1 MTRGLRYWYGFCGL
15 IVGATFVSDIWWD
28 PDYRAAADWSLAC
41 IAVSSTLFAIRYAFW
56 SKWWTNR
63 IGKVY
68 LAKSII
74 LPLVLIQA
82 AAVTRWWDGDYPGRD
97 PIRFAIYAL
106 GSAALVSMLV
116 TLWQEQ
122 RRDRRA
128 RKSTGAS
135 NTRPAQR

>member
-15 IVGATFVSDIWWD
+15 IVGATFALDGLGWWNVN
-28 PDYRAAADWSLAC
+28 YQEAADWSLAC
-41 IAVSSTLFAIRYAFW
+41 IAAWSTMFAIRYTFW

-74 LPLVLIQA
+74 LALVLIQA
-82 AAVTRWWDGDYPGRD
+82 AVTVWWSGDYPGRD
-97 PIRFAIYAL
+97 PVRFAIYAL

-122 RRDRRA
+122 RRDRKH
-128 RKSTGAS
+128 RKE
-135 NTRPAQR
+135 NT

>member
-15 IVGATFVSDIWWD
+15 IVGATFVADIWCD
-28 PDYRAAADWSLAC
+28 VDYRAAADWSLAC
-41 IAVSSTLFAIRYAFW
+41 IAVSSTLFAIRYAGW

-74 LPLVLIQA
+74 LALVLIQA
-82 AAVTRWWDGDYPGRD
+82 AVTVWSSGDYPGRD
-97 PIRFAIYAL
+97 QVRFAIYAL
-106 GSAALVSMLV
+106 GSAALLSMLV

-122 RRDRRA
+122 RRDRKH
-128 RKSTGAS
+128 RKE
-135 NTRPAQR
+135 NT

>member
-15 IVGATFVSDIWWD
+15 IVGATFVADIWCD
-28 PDYRAAADWSLAC
+28 VDYRAAADWSLAC
-41 IAVSSTLFAIRYAFW
+41 IAVWSTLFAIRYAFW
-56 SKWWTNR
+56 SKWRTNR

-68 LAKSII
+68 LAVAI
-74 LPLVLIQA
+74 LVALVLIQA
-82 AAVTRWWDGDYPGRD
+82 AVTAWSSGDYPGRD
-97 PIRFAIYAL
+97 PIRFAIYAM
-106 GSAALVSMLV
+106 GSAAVASWLV

-122 RRDRRA
+122 RRNRRA

>member
-1 MTRGLRYWYGFCGL
+1 MTRGLRYWYGFSAA
-15 IVGATFVSDIWWD
+15 VVAATFIADIWWD
-28 PDYRAAADWSLAC
+28 PNYQVAADISLAC
-41 IAVSSTLFAIRYAFW
+41 IAAWSTMFAIRYAGW

-74 LPLVLIQA
+74 LALVLIQA
-82 AAVTRWWDGDYPGRD
+82 AVSVWWSGDYPGRD
-97 PIRFAIYAL
+97 PVRFAIYAL
-106 GSAALVSMLV
+106 GSAALMSMLA
-116 TLWQEQ
+116 TLWKEQ